1 MKFAEMP
8 YQRVDTDAVVAGLK
22 ELTQELKAAKSG
34 EEQFAIH
41 QKFYEL
47 RDEYSTMIQIAM
59 IRSDVDTADAF
70 YSEEK
75 DYYNEVL
82 PTISNQETEYRKV
95 LYYSPYKAELEEKI
109 GKVAFKSMEL
119 EFKAMDEKLIPL
131 MQEENALT
139 TRYDNLIA
147 SAKIDWDG
155 ETLNLSLL
163 RPYMTHEDREIRR
176 RAHEKYSAFFQSKA
190 EELDEIYDKLVKNRT
205 AQARLLGYENYVELG
220 YYRMNRNSYGR
231 EEVENFRRQ
240 IKEYFVPLAEKMHER
255 RRERLGLQKLSYIDE
270 NMYFVDGNPKPQG
283 TPEEIMANGQK
294 MYEELSPETKKFFE
308 FMMENELFDV
318 LGRKTKK
325 AGGYMTYLPKYRAPF
340 IFANFNG
347 TSGDVDVVTHECGHA
362 FQGYVSGSDPIEE
375 HWDITME
382 THSMSMEFFTEPWMN
397 LFFKEEADTYRQMHL
412 EDAIAFIPYGC
423 MVDEFQHIVYS
434 NPDLTPDERHAAWK
448 KLEEEYKPH
457 LDYEG
462 DPFME
467 KGGFWQKQL
476 HIYDTPFYYID
487 YVLAQTCAMQY
498 KIWMDE
504 DYKAAWQSYLKLCR
518 LSASDFYTEM
528 LKEVGLQVPFEEGCV
543 RTLTEKLGVMMK

>member
-294 MYEELSPETKKFFE
+294 MYEELSPETKEFTMKPDTYDAILVDEANFLSSEQVEWLAEICDQYDIPVLCYGLKTDFRGVLFE
-308 FMMENELFDV
+308 GSKRLMELADAIEELPIICWC
-318 LGRKTKK
+318 GKK
-325 AGGYMTYLPKYRAPF
+325 AHFNARVIDGKMVRDGAQIALG
-340 IFANFNG
+340 AN
-347 TSGDVDVVTHECGHA
+347 DM
-362 FQGYVSGSDPIEE
+362 YVP
-375 HWDITME
+375 
-382 THSMSMEFFTEPWMN
+382 
-397 LFFKEEADTYRQMHL
+397 
-412 EDAIAFIPYGC
+412 
-423 MVDEFQHIVYS
+423 
-434 NPDLTPDERHAAWK
+434 
-448 KLEEEYKPH
+448 
-457 LDYEG
+457 
-462 DPFME
+462 
-467 KGGFWQKQL
+467 
-476 HIYDTPFYYID
+476 
-487 YVLAQTCAMQY
+487 
-498 KIWMDE
+498 
-504 DYKAAWQSYLKLCR
+504 LCR
-518 LSASDFYTEM
+518 RHFMSGEIKPYQT
-528 LKEVGLQVPFEEGCV
+528 VEE
-543 RTLTEKLGVMMK
+543 K